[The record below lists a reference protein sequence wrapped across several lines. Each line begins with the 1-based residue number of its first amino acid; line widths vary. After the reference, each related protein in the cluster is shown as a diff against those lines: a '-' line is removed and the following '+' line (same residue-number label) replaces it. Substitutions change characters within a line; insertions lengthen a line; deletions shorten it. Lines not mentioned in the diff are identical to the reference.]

1 MNNRYGNLA
10 SHVYNLDKHIGKSF
24 GDVEFY
30 RERLRD
36 STGPI
41 LEPAVGNG
49 RVLIPL
55 LDAGLQVVGFDAS
68 QEMLD
73 HCTRECA
80 ARSLSPHVTR
90 QTFEDFAYDEC
101 FEAVI
106 IPAGSFQLI
115 TDHSV
120 AMAALKRIF
129 DHLLPNGRVILDVDP
144 IGSVLSGAS
153 GIRRWTTQ
161 DGDLLT
167 LTAQLAETDFVAQ
180 TTVSHLRYDRWRAGQ
195 LAASELEFFSLRWWG
210 VEELGLALRATGFV
224 DVTVSGNY
232 QHGKAPENDDRSITF
247 EARRPA

>member
-10 SHVYNLDKHIGKSF
+10 SQVYNLDKHIGRSF
-24 GDVEFY
+24 GDVEYY
-30 RERLRD
+30 RERLRG

-55 LDAGLQVVGFDAS
+55 LEAGLQVVGFDAS
-68 QEMLD
+68 EEMLE
-73 HCTRECA
+73 HCRRECA
-80 ARSLSPHVTR
+80 ARSLPAHVTR
-90 QTFEDFAYDEC
+90 QTFEEFAYGER

-115 TDHSV
+115 TDHTV
-120 AMAALKRIF
+120 AMATLQRVF
-129 DHLLPNGRVILDVDP
+129 DHLLPDGRLIVDVDP
-144 IGSVLSGAS
+144 VGSVMSGS
-153 GIRRWTTQ
+153 TGIRRWSTQ

-167 LTAQLAETDFVAQ
+167 LSAQLVETDYIAQ
-180 TTVSHLRYDRWRAGQ
+180 TSVSQLRYDCWRAGQ

-210 VEELGLALRATGFV
+210 VEELALALRATGFD
-224 DVTVSGNY
+224 DVTVCGNY
-232 QHGKAPENDDRSITF
+232 EHGRAPRTDDRSITF